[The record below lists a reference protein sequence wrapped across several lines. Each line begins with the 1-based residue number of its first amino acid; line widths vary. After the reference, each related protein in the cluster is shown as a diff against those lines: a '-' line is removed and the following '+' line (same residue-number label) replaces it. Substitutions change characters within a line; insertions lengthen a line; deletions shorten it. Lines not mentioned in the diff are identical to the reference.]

1 MDKNQESEPDNNNFE
16 SATEKKNINN
26 DKSEEEKLLE
36 EVLFSREEKL
46 RLLAEMENLR
56 KRIEREK
63 IESIKFGSINL
74 AREILSLGDNLERAL
89 IAIPKNEDFSQSI
102 KNFVEGL
109 KMVQKE
115 FTTILEK
122 NGVKKIDS
130 LNNKFDHNFHQAITE
145 IEKNDVEEGIVIQEI
160 QTGYTMHDRLLR
172 PAMVGVSKKPIRNKS
187 KIEIQKEESKDQDKS
202 LENRENKE

>member
-1 MDKNQESEPDNNNFE
+1 
-16 SATEKKNINN
+16 
-26 DKSEEEKLLE
+26 
-36 EVLFSREEKL
+36 
-46 RLLAEMENLR
+46 
-56 KRIEREK
+56 
-63 IESIKFGSINL
+63 
-74 AREILSLGDNLERAL
+74 
-89 IAIPKNEDFSQSI
+89 
-102 KNFVEGL
+102 
-109 KMVQKE
+109 MVQKE

-187 KIEIQKEESKDQDKS
+187 KIEIQKEENKDQDKS

>member
-1 MDKNQESEPDNNNFE
+1 
-16 SATEKKNINN
+16 
-26 DKSEEEKLLE
+26 
-36 EVLFSREEKL
+36 
-46 RLLAEMENLR
+46 
-56 KRIEREK
+56 
-63 IESIKFGSINL
+63 
-74 AREILSLGDNLERAL
+74 
-89 IAIPKNEDFSQSI
+89 
-102 KNFVEGL
+102 
-109 KMVQKE
+109 MVQKE

-187 KIEIQKEESKDQDKS
+187 KIEIKKEENKDQDKS